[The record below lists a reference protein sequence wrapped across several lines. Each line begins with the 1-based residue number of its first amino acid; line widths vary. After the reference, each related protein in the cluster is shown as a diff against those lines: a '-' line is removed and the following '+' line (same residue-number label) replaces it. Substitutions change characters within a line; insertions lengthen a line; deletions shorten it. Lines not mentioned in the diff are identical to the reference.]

1 MLTSFSLFFICTV
14 SKSVI
19 YLQITKLKIESN
31 PFAKGFRDSA
41 SSDYYDQSLEHPS
54 MESMM
59 QAHHYHPQQQQQQRI
74 LEANNNMNNS
84 LMFEKA
90 RLMMLYRP
98 DYLASYSA
106 AMQAATAGMSMY
118 SPALLAAVALRTP
131 VATLSPPSF
140 PPSHQRPS
148 VRYSPY
154 PRPAPPSP
162 REEEEEEG
170 AAGPRSSSSTFSSC
184 PSPLS
189 PPASPPTMGSP
200 PLLPYSHERPAFRF
214 VP

>member
-59 QAHHYHPQQQQQQRI
+59 QAHHYHQQQQQQQRI

-131 VATLSPPSF
+131 VATLSPPSV
-140 PPSHQRPS
+140 PPSHQRPLSPLVYTVIYNLYS
-148 VRYSPY
+148 VCVY
-154 PRPAPPSP
+154 PAVMSANIINMKYMLETWRILWSNL
-162 REEEEEEG
+162 
-170 AAGPRSSSSTFSSC
+170 SSSSSIMEN
-184 PSPLS
+184 L
-189 PPASPPTMGSP
+189 A
-200 PLLPYSHERPAFRF
+200 H
-214 VP
+214 